1 MIKICKNTKCHKE
14 LTNGKRIWCSDD
26 CRNKQSHVLPRI
38 LKCKR
43 KSCEN
48 EFMAKSSQ
56 KKFCSVECRKKNL
69 NENKRIVK
77 FESPMRIINLTS
89 NNYTFAFKG
98 YFINK
103 SGQIFNKHK
112 KKIKPYV
119 SGNKYRVKLGTEDYD
134 LQSLVAKLFI
144 ENPESYRHIE
154 SIDGNLKN
162 VKSSNLK

>member
-1 MIKICKNTKCHKE
+1 M
-14 LTNGKRIWCSDD
+14 R
-26 CRNKQSHVLPRI
+26 
-38 LKCKR
+38 LK
-43 KSCEN
+43 
-48 EFMAKSSQ
+48 
-56 KKFCSVECRKKNL
+56 
-69 NENKRIVK
+69 
-77 FESPMRIINLTS
+77 
-89 NNYTFAFKG
+89 FKG

-119 SGNKYRVKLGTEDYD
+119 SGKKYRVKLGAEDYD

-162 VKSSNLK
+162 VKSDNLKWSLYPKRKKHTKSVGLDHYKSTFTRKDVDDIKRLLDEGSLTQIQIAERFNTKQSTISKIKNGWTHKDY

>member
-1 MIKICKNTKCHKE
+1 MTKICKNTKCQKE

-26 CRNKQSHVLPRI
+26 CRKKQSHVLPRL

-89 NNYTFAFKG
+89 NNYTFAYDFVFSTKRSDW
-98 YFINK
+98 ITSSKMRNNRK
-103 SGQIFNKHK
+103 
-112 KKIKPYV
+112 V
-119 SGNKYRVKLGTEDYD
+119 TEERDEI
-134 LQSLVAKLFI
+134 SV
-144 ENPESYRHIE
+144 
-154 SIDGNLKN
+154 
-162 VKSSNLK
+162 

>member
-48 EFMAKSSQ
+48 EFTAKSSQ

-77 FESPMRIINLTS
+77 FESPMQIINLTS
-89 NNYTFAFKG
+89 NNYTFA
-98 YFINK
+98 YDFIFSTKK
-103 SGQIFNKHK
+103 SDWITSTKMK
-112 KKIKPYV
+112 KNRKTTKERNEISV
-119 SGNKYRVKLGTEDYD
+119 
-134 LQSLVAKLFI
+134 
-144 ENPESYRHIE
+144 
-154 SIDGNLKN
+154 
-162 VKSSNLK
+162 